1 MTKRLMFLV
10 CGFTFL
16 YLSIP
21 GVLSSRG
28 EQQAVCGFVLET
40 TWDCR
45 IFFDSLGMACGST
58 DCDQSDESNPVCGTW
73 ATVNRR
79 GQVGAGPKGLW
90 NSYDPLAS
98 TGDQKFSEIKFE
110 WKSCGFLEFCST
122 ECEVQPDGNIVCKRN
137 IYMPQ
142 IPLGGYHATL
152 KGPCPFPNPNPP
164 RPVPPRLDGQMAN
177 F

>member
-1 MTKRLMFLV
+1 VFSLQEVSSKQYAALFLKQ
-10 CGFTFL
+10 
-16 YLSIP
+16 P
-21 GVLSSRG
+21 GTAG
-28 EQQAVCGFVLET
+28 
-40 TWDCR
+40 
-45 IFFDSLGMACGST
+45 FFDSLGMACGST

-142 IPLGGYHATL
+142 IPLGRYHATL